1 MVWLKLRK
9 GENSREVSMFRKM
22 RCLCLVFVCPVICAC
37 TPSSPHQDRTYPVSG
52 TVTLDGEPLADGEI
66 HFITRAEGALDIV
79 PIQGGKFE
87 GQAKA
92 GKRRVEI
99 HSFREGEPM
108 APFPGAD
115 PEPTRVDIIPAR
127 YASLSELEEEVTKEG
142 PNQFTFELVSDGS
155 AGGTAPASAGGAAPE
170 SGGDQPAPS
179 P

>member
-1 MVWLKLRK
+1 MI
-9 GENSREVSMFRKM
+9 RKM
-22 RCLCLVFVCPVICAC
+22 WCLCLVFVCPVICAC
-37 TPSSPHQDRTYPVSG
+37 TPPSPHQEETYPVSG
-52 TVTLDGEPLADGEI
+52 TVTMDGQPLADGEI

-115 PEPTRVDIIPAR
+115 PEPTREDIIPAR
-127 YASLSELEEEVTKEG
+127 YASLSELEADVTTDG
-142 PNQFTFELVSDGS
+142 PNQYTFELVSDAS
-155 AGGTAPASAGGAAPE
+155 PGGTAPVSAGEPAPE
-170 SGGDQPAPS
+170 SGDQPAPS